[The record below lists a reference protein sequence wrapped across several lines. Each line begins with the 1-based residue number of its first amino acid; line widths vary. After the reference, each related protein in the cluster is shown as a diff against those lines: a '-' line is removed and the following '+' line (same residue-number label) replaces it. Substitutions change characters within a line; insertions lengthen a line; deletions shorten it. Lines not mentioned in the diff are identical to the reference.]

1 MKGENRKLLLAVL
14 AGVLAANCRGGTQS
28 KQGISPLD
36 ELPPHIKRITHFGE
50 RADWSGDGK
59 RILFVEKT
67 FGDVYEIEL
76 ATNIIRPMTHNY
88 FHEGYTRALYLSNG
102 DILLSGARQFDAAN
116 PWASRSEA
124 NAELWVLKK
133 DLSAPPVPLGE
144 KCSEGPAVSR
154 RRMHIVWTQGGAL
167 WSADIKYEDGTPKL
181 ANKKKVLDKKD
192 LPFES
197 GLETQNLRPPDEK
210 ELIFSAYGYQGT
222 EVCGVNLKSGKV
234 VNYSNAPGQYDE
246 PEGIFPDGKYTLV
259 ECDKHSGKGT
269 QYIDLY
275 KLALDGSGKTER
287 MTFFSDYPGYK
298 ASNPVVSDDGRYIAF
313 QVAKQGD
320 PAGVGRGILIF
331 DIEKFEGRSG
341 SKDEG
346 AKVEENADKPK
357 VDEAENPKVDEK
369 AEDVKA
375 DEAGNTKVDEKVN
388 KPAAEEKVEKPRADE
403 KSVEEAPET
412 FAEKPPPNEPNTIEA
427 RIDRIKRDYGV
438 SARHKYNAAAFFPAR
453 WLRPPISGEG
463 SQMPPEEIMRVL
475 DAVEKFLSAYPKEVL
490 KKNLT
495 DIYLISGMKFY
506 GKGFG
511 AAYGNSAIYVNSEGQ
526 SKGYTEQFLLS
537 QMHSELSSIFLMNY
551 AGEFS
556 QEAWKSVNVAGW
568 EYNGTGVE
576 MLGQEDI
583 FAQTDELLSR
593 GFLVKYSQSSI
604 ENDVNMFAFWAFTK
618 PEQLRELTSKYERI
632 DKKYRLV
639 VQFYNK
645 IDPGIAI
652 DALEDAS
659 HIVNWAPD
667 GASQRSGG

>member
-14 AGVLAANCRGGTQS
+14 VGVLAANCRGGTQS

-76 ATNIIRPMTHNY
+76 QTNIIRPMTHNY
-88 FHEGYTRALYLSNG
+88 FHEGYTRALYLSSG

-197 GLETQNLRPPDEK
+197 GVETQNLRPPDEK

-222 EVCGVNLKSGKV
+222 EVCGLDLKTDKV

-259 ECDKHSGKGT
+259 ECDKHCGKGT

-275 KLALDGSGKTER
+275 KLALDGSGKMER

-298 ASNPVVSDDGRYIAF
+298 ASNPVVSDDGRHIAF

-331 DIEKFEGRSG
+331 DIEKFEGRSRVDLEK
-341 SKDEG
+341 S
-346 AKVEENADKPK
+346 KVEQKAQDVKA
-357 VDEAENPKVDEK
+357 DEAANPKVDEK
-369 AEDVKA
+369 
-375 DEAGNTKVDEKVN
+375 VN
-388 KPAAEEKVEKPRADE
+388 EPAPEEKVEKPRADE
-403 KSVEEAPET
+403 KAVEEAPQT
-412 FAEKPPPNEPNTIEA
+412 VAEKPPPNELNTIEA
-427 RIDRIKRDYGV
+427 MVDRIKRNYGV
-438 SARHKYNAAAFFPAR
+438 SVRHKYNAATFFPAR

-463 SQMPPEEIMRVL
+463 SQMPPEEITRVL
-475 DAVEKFLSAYPKEVL
+475 GAVEKCLSAYPKEVL

-511 AAYGNSAIYVNSEGQ
+511 AAYGNSAIYVNSEGE

-576 MLGQEDI
+576 MLGRNDI
-583 FAQTDELLSR
+583 FAQTDDLLSR

-618 PEQLRELTSKYERI
+618 PEQLRELTSKYDRI
-632 DKKYRLV
+632 GRKYRLV
-639 VQFYNK
+639 VQFYKK

-652 DALEDAS
+652 DTPKDAS

-667 GASQRSGG
+667 GASQRTGG

>member
-1 MKGENRKLLLAVL
+1 LV
-14 AGVLAANCRGGTQS
+14 GVLAANCRGGTQS
-28 KQGISPLD
+28 KQGVSPLD

-50 RADWSGDGK
+50 RADWSHDGK

-76 ATNIIRPMTHNY
+76 QTSIIRPMTHNY

-167 WSADIKYEDGTPKL
+167 WSADIEYQDGTPKL
-181 ANKKKVLDKKD
+181 ASKKKVLDKKD

-210 ELIFSAYGYQGT
+210 ELIFSAYEYQGT

-259 ECDKHSGKGT
+259 ECDKHCGKGT

-275 KLALDGSGKTER
+275 KLALDGTGKTQR

-320 PAGVGRGILIF
+320 AAGVGRGILIF

-341 SKDEG
+341 GKDEG
-346 AKVEENADKPK
+346 AKAEENADKPK
-357 VDEAENPKVDEK
+357 VDEAENPKVEQK

-375 DEAGNTKVDEKVN
+375 DEAANPKVEEKVN
-388 KPAAEEKVEKPRADE
+388 EPAAEEKVEKPRADE
-403 KSVEEAPET
+403 KAVEEAPET
-412 FAEKPPPNEPNTIEA
+412 VAEKAPPNEPNTIEA
-427 RIDRIKRDYGV
+427 RIDRIKRNYGV
-438 SARHKYNAAAFFPAR
+438 SVRHKYNARAFFPAR

-463 SQMPPEEIMRVL
+463 SQMPPEEITRVL
-475 DAVEKFLSAYPKEVL
+475 GAVEKFLSAYPKEVL

-511 AAYGNSAIYVNSEGQ
+511 AAYGNGAIYVNSEGQ
-526 SKGYTEQFLLS
+526 SKGYTEQFLVS

-551 AGEFS
+551 AEEFS

-583 FAQTDELLSR
+583 FAQTDELLKR

-618 PEQLRELTSKYERI
+618 PEQLRELTSKYDRI
-632 DKKYRLV
+632 GRKYRLV
-639 VQFYNK
+639 VQFYKK

-652 DALEDAS
+652 DTLEDAS
-659 HIVNWAPD
+659 HLVNWAPD
-667 GASQRSGG
+667 GASQRNGG

>member
-14 AGVLAANCRGGTQS
+14 AGVLAANCHGGAQS
-28 KQGISPLD
+28 KEGISPLD
-36 ELPPHIKRITHFGE
+36 ELPPHIKRITYFGQ

-59 RILFVEKT
+59 RILFLEKT

-102 DILLSGARQFDAAN
+102 DVLLSGARQFDAAN
-116 PWASRSEA
+116 PWASRSET

-154 RRMHIVWTQGGAL
+154 RRMHIVWTQGGAF
-167 WSADIKYEDGTPKL
+167 WSANIKYEDGTPKI

-197 GLETQNLRPPDEK
+197 GLETQNLRPPDDK

-222 EVCGVNLKSGKV
+222 EVCGLNLKTGKV

-287 MTFFSDYPGYK
+287 MTFFSDHPGYK

-320 PAGVGRGILIF
+320 AAGVGRGILTF
-331 DIEKFEGRSG
+331 DVEKFEGRSG
-341 SKDEG
+341 GDMEKS
-346 AKVEENADKPK
+346 KVEQKAD
-357 VDEAENPKVDEK
+357 
-369 AEDVKA
+369 DVKA
-375 DEAGNTKVDEKVN
+375 DEAANPKVEEKVN
-388 KPAAEEKVEKPRADE
+388 KPAVEEQAEKPRAEE
-403 KSVEEAPET
+403 KAVEEAPQT
-412 FAEKPPPNEPNTIEA
+412 VAEKAVNEPNTIEA
-427 RIDRIKRDYGV
+427 MVDRIKRNYGV
-438 SARHKYNAAAFFPAR
+438 SVRHKYNAAAFFPAR

-463 SQMPPEEIMRVL
+463 SQMPPEEITRVL
-475 DAVEKFLSAYPKEVL
+475 GAVEKFLSAYPREVL
-490 KKNLT
+490 KKNLM

-511 AAYGNSAIYVNSEGQ
+511 AAYSSSAIYVNSEGE

-551 AGEFS
+551 AAEFS
-556 QEAWKSVNVAGW
+556 EETWKAINLAGW

-618 PEQLRELTSKYERI
+618 PEQLRELTSKYDRI
-632 DKKYRLV
+632 DRKYRLV
-639 VQFYNK
+639 VQFYKK

-652 DALEDAS
+652 ATPEDAS